1 MNIGIILAGGIGS
14 RTGWSIPK
22 QFIDIL
28 GKPMILYTIEAFQES
43 EKIDSILL
51 VCNIE
56 YIGYLK
62 KIIEDYDCHEKILGI
77 IAGGKTHQDSLTN
90 ALIELKKEQVLSK
103 DIVVIHNANRPLVT
117 VELIDD
123 SINVCEQCGCGVS
136 AITCVDTMMYSQD
149 KISSDVFIDREK
161 TMRAQSPQAYY
172 LNEIYEVYL
181 QAKRDE
187 LENKYECDL
196 MTYYGK
202 KIYFSKGNENNL
214 KLTFAEDEVVIEAL
228 LTQRKELEEIK
239 RKEELQIMCKEIMD
253 VVYDICKKHNLTC
266 FLAYGTLLGAIRHKG
281 FIPWDDDIDLMMP
294 IADYRKLEKILKA
307 ELPENYFLQTFETD
321 RFYGL
326 NWMKIRKN
334 GTTCVDKRWAPIS
347 CHSGVDVDIF
357 QISYVPDNKIY
368 RFFWLFL
375 YRLQWSLL
383 ESFILEGN
391 PKELIKK
398 KKKLYYKFLMKIPY
412 ILRFKVA
419 KSLDEIVFGNDI
431 NTDNVI
437 LGTRNVY
444 YPAEWFKESVQVEFE
459 GDYYPAPKEF
469 DKYLEKRYGEYM
481 KLPDKKNQHGK
492 NFVEVNL
499 KKQRSNP
506 IKPKT
511 VFRSNG

>member
-1 MNIGIILAGGIGS
+1 MNTGIILAGGIGS

-22 QFIDIL
+22 QFIEIL

-62 KIIEDYDCHEKILGI
+62 KILEDYNCHEKIVDI
-77 IAGGKTHQDSLTN
+77 IAGGKTHQESLMN
-90 ALIELKKEQVLSK
+90 ALADLKNKQTSLK

-123 SINVCEQCGCGVS
+123 SIDICEQYGNGIS

-149 KISSDVFIDREK
+149 KISSDVFIEREK
-161 TMRAQSPQAYY
+161 TVRAQSPQAYH
-172 LNEIYEVYL
+172 LEEIYEVYCY
-181 QAKRDE
+181 AKRDN

-196 MTYYGK
+196 MTHYGK
-202 KIYFSKGNENNL
+202 KIHFSKGNENNL

-228 LTQRKELEEIK
+228 LAQREKSREIK
-239 RKEELQIMCKEIMD
+239 RKKELQTICKEIMD
-253 VVYDICKKHNLTC
+253 VIYDICRKHDLTC
-266 FLAYGTLLGAIRHKG
+266 FLSYGTLLGAIRHKG

-294 IADYRKLEKILKA
+294 IADYKKLEKILKN

-334 GTTCVDKRWAPIS
+334 GTTCVDKRWAPIP

-357 QISYVPDNKIY
+357 QISYVPDNRIC
-368 RFFWLFL
+368 RFFWTYL

-383 ESFILEGN
+383 ESFIIEGN
-391 PKELIKK
+391 PKELVKK
-398 KKKLYYKFLMKIPY
+398 RKKMYYKFLMKIPY
-412 ILRFKVA
+412 IVRFNIIKF
-419 KSLDEIVFGNDI
+419 LDRVVFGSDI
-431 NTDNVI
+431 NTNNVI
-437 LGTRNVY
+437 LGTKNVY
-444 YPAEWFKESVQVEFE
+444 YPAEWFRESVQVEFE

-481 KLPDKKNQHGK
+481 KLPTKKNQHGK

-499 KKQRSNP
+499 KKQRSYP
-506 IKPKT
+506 IKPKI
-511 VFRSNG
+511 VARNKD